1 MLCEIGIT
9 LFRELTIHQIVT
21 HVSDNGR
28 PTQNCVREMGASSNE
43 TEPMPMRSRTI
54 KRLAL
59 GLAAAAWTL
68 AAGAADISGAGAT
81 FPYPVYAKWA
91 DAYKKLTGIGL
102 NYQSIGSGGGIK
114 QIKAKTVTFGA
125 SDMPLKPDDL
135 KAAGLLQF
143 PMIIGGVVPVVNIK
157 GIQAGQLQLDG
168 ATVASI
174 YLGDITQWNDP
185 QIKRLNPKLALPNSA
200 IAPVYRSDG
209 SGTNFLFSDY
219 LSKANPKFKSSIG
232 ANTSVQ
238 WPTGIG
244 AKGNEGVA
252 NMTTQT
258 DGAIGYVEYAYAK
271 QNKMAYTLLTNKAG
285 VAVAPSA
292 ESFQAAAG
300 SADWTNAD
308 SYYLIL
314 TDQAGAKSWP
324 ITGASFILVYKQP
337 ADAAPVGE
345 ALKFFAWAYKDG
357 ASMAAELDYVPLPA
371 ALITQVK
378 KTWTSEITSGGHPVW
393 SGK

>member
-1 MLCEIGIT
+1 MTMKILTRIAIAGI
-9 LFRELTIHQIVT
+9 
-21 HVSDNGR
+21 
-28 PTQNCVREMGASSNE
+28 
-43 TEPMPMRSRTI
+43 
-54 KRLAL
+54 
-59 GLAAAAWTL
+59 AACATL
-68 AAGAADISGAGAT
+68 AASAADISGAGAT
-81 FPYPVYAKWA
+81 FPYPIYAKWA

-143 PMIIGGVVPVVNIK
+143 PAIIGGVVPVVNVK
-157 GIQAGQLQLDG
+157 GVAPGQLQLDG
-168 ATVASI
+168 ATIAAI
-174 YLGDITQWNDP
+174 YLGDVAKWNDP
-185 QIKRLNPKLALPNSA
+185 AIKKLNPKLALPDTA

-209 SGTNFLFSDY
+209 SGTNFLFTDY
-219 LSKANPKFKSSIG
+219 LSKESAKFKSTIG
-232 ANTSVQ
+232 ANSSVQ

-271 QNKMAYTLLTNKAG
+271 QNKMAYTTLINKAG
-285 VAVAPSA
+285 KTVTPTA
-292 ESFQAAAG
+292 ESFQAAAAN
-300 SADWTNAD
+300 ADWAHSD

-337 ADAAPVGE
+337 SDGAAVGE

-357 ASMAAELDYVPLPA
+357 ASMAADLDYVPLPA
-371 ALITQVK
+371 SLTVQVK
-378 KTWTSEITSGGHPVW
+378 KTWAGEITAGGRPVW
-393 SGK
+393 TGK

>member
-1 MLCEIGIT
+1 MQ
-9 LFRELTIHQIVT
+9 FK
-21 HVSDNGR
+21 N
-28 PTQNCVREMGASSNE
+28 A
-43 TEPMPMRSRTI
+43 MRLS
-54 KRLAL
+54 
-59 GLAAAAWTL
+59 AAAA
-68 AAGAADISGAGAT
+68 AACFSFSVLSSTAMAVEISGAGAT
-81 FPYPVYAKWA
+81 FPYPIYAKWA
-91 DAYKKLTGIGL
+91 DAYKKLTGVGL

-125 SDMPLKPDDL
+125 SDMPLKPEEL

-157 GIQAGQLQLDG
+157 GIAAGQLHLDG

-185 QIKRLNPKLALPNSA
+185 KIKALNPKLALPATA

-219 LSKANPKFKSSIG
+219 LSKESPKFLSTIG

-258 DGAIGYVEYAYAK
+258 DGAIGYVEFAYAK

-285 VAVAPSA
+285 QVVAPTS
-292 ESFQAAAG
+292 ETFQAAAAN
-300 SADWTNAD
+300 ADWVKSD

-337 ADAAPVGE
+337 TDAAAVDE

-357 ASMAAELDYVPLPA
+357 ANMAAELDYVPLPA
-371 ALITQVK
+371 PLIAQVK
-378 KTWTSEITSGGHPVW
+378 KTWTSEITSGGKPVW
-393 SGK
+393 SGT

>member
-1 MLCEIGIT
+1 
-9 LFRELTIHQIVT
+9 
-21 HVSDNGR
+21 
-28 PTQNCVREMGASSNE
+28 
-43 TEPMPMRSRTI
+43 MRTY
-54 KRLAL
+54 KRLFIL
-59 GLAAAAWTL
+59 GIAACLSVAAA
-68 AAGAADISGAGAT
+68 AADISGAGAT
-81 FPYPVYAKWA
+81 FPYPIYAKWA
-91 DAYKKLTGIGL
+91 DAYKKLTGVGL

-135 KAAGLLQF
+135 KASGLMQF

-157 GIQAGQLQLDG
+157 GVSPGQLHLDG

-174 YLGDITQWNDP
+174 YLGEITQWNDAA
-185 QIKRLNPKLALPNSA
+185 IKKLNPKLTLPTTA

-219 LSKANPKFKSSIG
+219 LSKASPKFLSSIG

-238 WPTGIG
+238 WPAGIG

-271 QNKMAYTLLTNKAG
+271 QNKMSYASLTNKAG
-285 VAVAPSA
+285 NAVDPSA
-292 ESFQAAAG
+292 ETFQAAAAN
-300 SADWTNAD
+300 ADWAHAD
-308 SYYLIL
+308 SFYVIL

-337 ADAAPVGE
+337 DDPAAVAE
-345 ALKFFAWAYKDG
+345 ALKFFAWAFKDG

-371 ALITQVK
+371 ALIAEAKKAWATQI
-378 KTWTSEITSGGHPVW
+378 KTTDGKPVW
-393 SGK
+393 HE